1 MKNKAERLKHRY
13 NKLMAELR
21 HVNAKRDSIRLRMNE
36 IAKQLDRECKVYA
49 ATILARNMDN
59 KPVDMEVPF

>member
-1 MKNKAERLKHRY
+1 
-13 NKLMAELR
+13 
-21 HVNAKRDSIRLRMNE
+21 MNE